1 MRLVKHAQEFI
12 SDHITE
18 GSIVLDLTSGNGHDS
33 LYLAKKVGEQGKLYA
48 IDIQKKAIQATKE
61 LLSAENCLG
70 QTRFILS
77 CHTKFP
83 DNIPRKVK
91 GKANAIMLNL
101 GYLPKGDHQITTKPE
116 TTIETISYAYDWLD
130 PEGVM
135 TIIAYRGHSGGQRE
149 NLAVSK
155 LISDQKW
162 YCEVELGNEKDTSP
176 ILYMIR
182 KLRRD

>member
-1 MRLVKHAQEFI
+1 MRLVKHAQKFI

-33 LYLAKKVGEQGKLYA
+33 LYLAKTVGEQGKLFA
-48 IDIQKKAIQATKE
+48 VDIQKKAIQATKE

-83 DNIPRKVK
+83 DIIPRKVK

-101 GYLPKGDHQITTKPE
+101 GYLPKE
-116 TTIETISYAYDWLD
+116 ISKSQLN
-130 PEGVM
+130 
-135 TIIAYRGHSGGQRE
+135 QRPRLQE
-149 NLAVSK
+149 FLMLMNGL
-155 LISDQKW
+155 L
-162 YCEVELGNEKDTSP
+162 
-176 ILYMIR
+176 
-182 KLRRD
+182 LRE

>member
-1 MRLVKHAQEFI
+1 MRLVKHAQKFI

-33 LYLAKKVGEQGKLYA
+33 LYLAKTVGEQGKLFA
-48 IDIQKKAIQATKE
+48 VDIKKSNPGDKE

-83 DNIPRKVK
+83 DIIPRKSK
-91 GKANAIMLNL
+91 EGKANAICQH
-101 GYLPKGDHQITTKPE
+101 GYLPKGDQQITTKPE
-116 TTIETISYAYDWLD
+116 TTIAGISYAYEWLA

-135 TIIAYRGHSGGQRE
+135 TIIAYRGALRRTKE

-162 YCEVELGNEKDTSP
+162 YCEVELGNEKT
-176 ILYMIR
+176 LLQFFMIR